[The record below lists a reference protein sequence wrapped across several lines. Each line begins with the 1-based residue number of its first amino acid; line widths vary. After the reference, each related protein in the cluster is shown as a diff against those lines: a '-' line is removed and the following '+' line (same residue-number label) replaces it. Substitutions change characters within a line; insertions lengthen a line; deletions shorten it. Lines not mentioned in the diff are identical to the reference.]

1 MQQLRKLDQKIKRK
15 ERTLNV
21 SLPYTIKDKKEVE
34 NLFVGNFHIK
44 LPRQS
49 SRSCHV
55 IFPSVEEKIKNYKL
69 AKGKTINGK
78 RIIIQTLKPLVL
90 NKKIKKDRKKVFVP
104 EIKPDFK
111 VTQT

>member
-1 MQQLRKLDQKIKRK
+1 MQNSRKLAQKIKKR

-21 SLPYTIKDKKEVE
+21 SLPHTIKDRKEVE

-55 IFPSVEEKIKNYKL
+55 IFPSIDEKIKNYKL
-69 AKGKTINGK
+69 AKGKTINNK
-78 RIIIQTLKPLVL
+78 RIIIRALGPLIF
-90 NKKIKKDRKKVFVP
+90 NEKIKKDRKKIFVP
-104 EIKPDFK
+104 EIKPDDK
-111 VTQT
+111 ITQT